1 MGRGPSVRKWSIG
14 PRQEGFDRQLELS
27 KFWGRAAD
35 CIIYPE
41 LHSTLEWQRA
51 QVSDLSH
58 VLIHHTNDCTQSAG
72 CIILPEPTLEWQK

>member
-1 MGRGPSVRKWSIG
+1 MVDRPLDKKDLI
-14 PRQEGFDRQLELS
+14 RQLELS

-41 LHSTLEWQRA
+41 LHSTLEWQGA

-58 VLIHHTNDCTQSAG
+58 VLIHHTND
-72 CIILPEPTLEWQK
+72 W